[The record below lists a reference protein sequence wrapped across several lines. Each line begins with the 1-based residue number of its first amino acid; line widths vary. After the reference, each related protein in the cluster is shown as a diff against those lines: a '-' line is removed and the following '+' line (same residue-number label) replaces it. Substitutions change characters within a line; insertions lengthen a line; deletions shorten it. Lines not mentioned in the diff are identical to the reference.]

1 MATKSRRSG
10 GPISKIG
17 KDKSAQNSLKH
28 GLTAVT
34 PSSEFEKNLMANFIA
49 ELTDFYQPQ
58 SPLEK
63 LQIERIAL
71 ARAKLARLYETE
83 QARLDLE
90 VNKLTHSPD
99 SFFEKMPHVKG
110 IVKGM
115 AMELIRFRE
124 LTLPFGLTEHELIQ
138 IATEIRDFDG
148 KALDEALLWKVAP
161 QLAQFV
167 DRQNTNDSS
176 IPRLMRLEAILQSI
190 ENIIDQGER
199 YMERVKLI
207 YSAYQQL
214 LIPKNDASED
224 EDDALEMEN
233 ELEQLIREQQAALA
247 AENTKRHPK
256 PKVVNLPEDETKQ
269 TQKRF
274 QRILKQC
281 QVLVSL
287 YFYSQEAKKIHNQF
301 LETRSLVLKAATLP
315 THEAELFL
323 RYQTTL
329 ERRLSSAIGELLEL
343 QRRR

>member
-10 GPISKIG
+10 GPNSKIG
-17 KDKSAQNSLKH
+17 KDKSSQNSLKH
-28 GLTAVT
+28 GLTAT
-34 PSSEFEKNLMANFIA
+34 KPSSEFEKNLMANFIA

-90 VNKLTHSPD
+90 VNKLAHSPD

-110 IVKGM
+110 IAKGM
-115 AMELIRFRE
+115 AMELIQFRE
-124 LTLPFGLTEHELIQ
+124 LTLPFGLNELELIK
-138 IATEIRDFDG
+138 IASEIRNFDG
-148 KALDEALLWKVAP
+148 KALDEASLWKTAP
-161 QLAQFV
+161 KLVQFV
-167 DRQNTNDSS
+167 DRQNTNDSPL
-176 IPRLMRLEAILQSI
+176 PRLVRLEAILQSI
-190 ENIIDQGER
+190 ETIIEQGER

-207 YSAYQQL
+207 YSAYQYL

-247 AENTKRHPK
+247 AEYTKRHPK
-256 PKVVNLPEDETKQ
+256 SKVVNLSEDETKQ

-301 LETRSLVLKAATLP
+301 LETRSLVLKAVTLP
-315 THEAELFL
+315 AHEAELFL